1 MVAMWLPGQFAR
13 EPLAD
18 PWVRPLL
25 WRSAILVAIRRWRA
39 DTECVWRD
47 SRGHRRRGRAMAEQ
61 LTIPGVRVASGLAAT
76 SPPAQSTPVERWLA
90 SNGG

>member
-1 MVAMWLPGQFAR
+1 
-13 EPLAD
+13 
-18 PWVRPLL
+18 
-25 WRSAILVAIRRWRA
+25 
-39 DTECVWRD
+39 
-47 SRGHRRRGRAMAEQ
+47 MAEQ